1 VIVLVAAAIALVVV
15 GLTTSSSDGTQRI
28 KGPVPY
34 TVLTLVPGQ
43 TNSSPTVTS
52 SSGAAPTS
60 AATSDSAS
68 PSTFANSYA
77 PTNGAFDFQVI
88 AAAGAAGYLMA
99 VSTHTGSLDDPKALF
114 ATVRREV
121 PAFMSLGSIA
131 KLVQ

>member
-34 TVLTLVPGQ
+34 TVLTTVPGQ
-43 TNSSPTVTS
+43 TDSSPMTTS
-52 SSGAAPTS
+52 ISGAASAP

-68 PSTFANSYA
+68 ASTSANSY
-77 PTNGAFDFQVI
+77 
-88 AAAGAAGYLMA
+88 
-99 VSTHTGSLDDPKALF
+99 
-114 ATVRREV
+114 
-121 PAFMSLGSIA
+121 AFMSLGSFA